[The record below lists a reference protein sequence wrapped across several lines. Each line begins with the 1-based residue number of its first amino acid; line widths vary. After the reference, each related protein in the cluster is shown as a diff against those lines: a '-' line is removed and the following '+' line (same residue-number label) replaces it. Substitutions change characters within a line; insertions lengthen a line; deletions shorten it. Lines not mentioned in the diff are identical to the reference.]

1 MNINVMHA
9 YAILLSTNKN
19 EIEKKE
25 LIVITEENDKIPSLA
40 FNNLTLCTDVNRLIS
55 TQCHEQQYFE
65 GCILT
70 MNVS

>member
-1 MNINVMHA
+1 MK
-9 YAILLSTNKN
+9 SKRTNC
-19 EIEKKE
+19 
-25 LIVITEENDKIPSLA
+25 LEENNKIPSLA

>member
-1 MNINVMHA
+1 MK
-9 YAILLSTNKN
+9 SKGKN
-19 EIEKKE
+19 WMFK
-25 LIVITEENDKIPSLA
+25 TEENDKLLSRV
-40 FNNLTLCTDVNRLIS
+40 FNYLTLCTDVNRLIS